1 MSRIVV
7 DLPTNDVLQVEKTP
21 DEGVESIFNGRYSLP
36 IPEGSAV
43 EVNAAS
49 YVLPQDG
56 GDLAS
61 ECAAA
66 LLARYPMYAHIAF
79 NYLLEAAD
87 VADLDLAA
95 LGPSGESA
103 RIQTGR
109 GVGPGVFGQAPC
121 STAILP
127 QNNVTAGPPRPG
139 CVVTDTIDIGPVTGG
154 AGADEFMVWWQLYE
168 FDTDDD
174 VRSNFGATLGQN
186 DPAYRNIIET
196 DQEPAGLT
204 AYISNDDGVTWVA
217 AARLEPTDLGVFDT
231 AVRIAFVNTSTD
243 KLYLAAYAI
252 LF

>member
-36 IPEGSAV
+36 IPPGSAV
-43 EVNAAS
+43 EVTSTSTVPNL
-49 YVLPQDG
+49 VI
-56 GDLAS
+56 

-66 LLARYPMYAHIAF
+66 LLARFPMYSHISYNFLIDAG
-79 NYLLEAAD
+79 D
-87 VADLDLAA
+87 VADFDLTA
-95 LGPSGESA
+95 LGPSGEIA

-127 QNNVTAGPPRPG
+127 QNNYPSGPARPG
-139 CVVTDTIDIGPVTGG
+139 CVVTDKVDIGPLTGG
-154 AGADEFMVWWQLYE
+154 AGADEFMVWWQIYE
-168 FDTDDD
+168 FDTTHD
-174 VRSNFGATLGQN
+174 VRSSFGGTSGRN
-186 DPAYRNIIET
+186 EPAYRNIIET

-204 AYISNDDGVTWVA
+204 VYISNDDGVTWTA
-217 AARLEPTDLGVFDT
+217 CARLEPTDLGVFDT
-231 AVRIAFVNTSTD
+231 DVRIAFVNTSSD
-243 KLYLAAYAI
+243 KLYLAAYAF